1 MMLWFENTGSNI
13 MGRFFEFVPR
23 LTLATAACIISACAS
38 PSQPQHVLPS
48 EQSRPNVIVIVADD
62 LGYNDLSAYGGSI
75 QTPNIDRLAAGGVR
89 MTSGYVTAA
98 VCAPSRAAILS
109 GRQQTR
115 FGFEFNPVG
124 RDQSGGM
131 SLEET
136 TIAETMRA
144 AGYRTGMVG
153 KWHVGQAVGF
163 RPLDRGFER
172 FFGILGGATPYLTSI
187 VPDDLH
193 VVTAEDQYI
202 TRDRLPIF
210 DQDTRVDP
218 DQYVTDLLTEQA
230 IEFMGQSQ
238 TQPFFL
244 YLAYTAPHTPL
255 QAPARYLE
263 RAPADASDSERVY
276 AAMVT
281 SLDDGIGRLSDY
293 LRSTGQFD
301 NTLIIFVSDNGC
313 PSYVS
318 CSNAPLN
325 GWKGYPWEGGIRVP
339 YIVSWPDRLAPS
351 ASDAPVSSLDIAA
364 TAAAAAG
371 VRHPGAEGVNL
382 VESLE
387 APASVQSERALFWR
401 MGPTRVVRSGRWKLI
416 TVNRSATAGGGDELE
431 HSRIPDGM
439 SANVSALGQWTFL
452 YDLSSDPAERFD
464 VAAQHPEVVAALQQQ
479 WENWNLQNVEPQWTS
494 RRGVRGDVNG
504 SRVELF
510 N

>member
-1 MMLWFENTGSNI
+1 MAKSDNVGFGVS
-13 MGRFFEFVPR
+13 GCDFVFRPR
-23 LTLATAACIISACAS
+23 LTVMAFLFIVSACAS
-38 PSQPQHVLPS
+38 SSPSDYSRAS
-48 EQSRPNVIVIVADD
+48 ETPRPNVIVIVVDD
-62 LGYNDLSAYGGSI
+62 LGYNDLSAYGGRI

-124 RDQSGGM
+124 RDEIGGM

-144 AGYRTGMVG
+144 AGYRTGMIG
-153 KWHVGQAVGF
+153 KWHVGQADGF
-163 RPLDRGFER
+163 RPLDRGFDR
-172 FFGILGGATPYLTSI
+172 FFGILGGATPYMTSI
-187 VPDDLH
+187 ENDDLH
-193 VVTAEDQYI
+193 VVTAEDSYI

-210 DQDTRVDP
+210 DQDVRVNP
-218 DQYVTDLLTEQA
+218 NAYLTDLLTTRA
-230 IEFMGQSQ
+230 IEFMEHSQ
-238 TQPFFL
+238 TRPFFL

-263 RAPADASDSERVY
+263 RTPAEASDGERVY
-276 AAMVT
+276 AAMVM
-281 SLDDGIGRLSDY
+281 SLDDGIGRLTDY
-293 LRSTGQFD
+293 LRNTGQFD

-318 CSNAPLN
+318 CSNGPLN
-325 GWKGYPWEGGIRVP
+325 AWKGYPWEGGIRVP
-339 YIVSWPDRLAPS
+339 YIVSWPDRISPS

-364 TAAAAAG
+364 TAAAAAR
-371 VRHPGAEGVNL
+371 VHHPGAEGVNL

-387 APASVQSERALFWR
+387 APGSVQSERTLFWR

-416 TVNRSATAGGGDELE
+416 TVNRSAAAGGGDELE
-431 HSRIPDGM
+431 RSRIPDGM
-439 SANVSALGQWTFL
+439 SANASALGQWIFL

-464 VAAQHPEVVAALQQQ
+464 VAARHPEVVAALQQQ
-479 WENWNLQNVEPQWTS
+479 WENWNLRNVEPQWTS
-494 RRGVRGDVNG
+494 RRIVRGTVNG
-504 SRVELF
+504 SRIELF